1 MKAPQLK
8 TIALSALYLSIVVL
22 LLSPLF
28 MYFSH
33 DVEVLRTQ
41 YPHAKEI
48 KQGYPQYEMKK
59 SRPKDW
65 VTLGEISKFG
75 KWAIVLSEDWGFYQ
89 HNGIDLNQMK
99 VALSD
104 MIEEQKFRGAST
116 ISQQMVKNI
125 FLYQDKTLWRKMHE
139 IILTQKVEKV
149 LTKDR
154 ILELYLNCIEFGPE
168 IFGIKKAS
176 YHYFKKHPR
185 WLTPKEGAF
194 LAMLLPSPKRYYQSF
209 SKRKLTDFA
218 KNRIKVILMKMRMMK
233 VISLEQYEI
242 EKTAALSWE
251 KN

>member
-8 TIALSALYLSIVVL
+8 TIGLCVLYLSIVAL

-41 YPHAKEI
+41 YPHAAGI

-59 SRPKDW
+59 PRPQDW
-65 VTLGEISKFG
+65 VTLSEISKFG

-116 ISQQMVKNI
+116 ITQQMVKNI

-154 ILELYLNCIEFGPE
+154 ILELYLNRIEFGPE

-194 LAMLLPSPKRYYQSF
+194 LAMLLPSTKRYYQSF
-209 SKRKLTDFA
+209 RKRKLTDFA
-218 KNRIKVILMKMRMMK
+218 KNRINVILMKMRMMK
-233 VISLEQYEI
+233 VISLEQFEA
-242 EKTAALSWE
+242 EKAAALSWE
-251 KN
+251 KD